1 MILYLYFIILDEVL
15 GVGDDLNKVF
25 EKYTL
30 IITQG
35 KTKVSADN
43 NKQNI
48 STSIVGNGSSLLDI
62 AAPSKQS
69 TTNSSNVDHNDSK
82 KSNIEVLDDIFST
95 VDNSK
100 KMNEILEVNS
110 IPTLQP
116 VSLNTMGNL
125 LLFSS

>member
-1 MILYLYFIILDEVL
+1 M
-15 GVGDDLNKVF
+15 GDDLNKVF

-69 TTNSSNVDHNDSK
+69 TTNSLNVDHNDSK